1 MSGDEAWAFAQ
12 AFYARPDVSSAL
24 LRLQDEHGADV
35 PLVLVLL
42 HAARRGVL
50 LDTDAVG
57 GMMQIALAW
66 SREVVAP
73 LRQARRS
80 IKAATYDTPQG
91 LYEQAKAVEQSA
103 EQVIIRQ
110 LAVTLP
116 ASGPS
121 LPDQAAVANLEEYRA
136 LSGLPEGSLD
146 PITVAFGADP
156 GHPPWPVS

>member
-1 MSGDEAWAFAQ
+1 MSCDEAWAFAQ
-12 AFYARPDVSSAL
+12 AFYARLGVSSAL

-35 PLVLVLL
+35 PLILVLL

-50 LDTDAVG
+50 LDADAVG
-57 GMMQIALAW
+57 GLMRIALAW

-80 IKAATYDTPQG
+80 IKAATYDTPEG

-110 LAVTLP
+110 LAATLP
-116 ASGPS
+116 AHGTNP
-121 LPDQAAVANLEEYRA
+121 PDLAAAANLETYRI
-136 LSGLPEGSLD
+136 LQGLPEGSLD
-146 PITVAFGADP
+146 PIAAAFAADP
-156 GHPPWPVS
+156 GRTP